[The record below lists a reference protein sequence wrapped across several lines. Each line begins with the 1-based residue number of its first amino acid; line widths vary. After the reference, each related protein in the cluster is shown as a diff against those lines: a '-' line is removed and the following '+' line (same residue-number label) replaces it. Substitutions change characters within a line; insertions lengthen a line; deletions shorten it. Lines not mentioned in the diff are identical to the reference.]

1 MLAACQRGQQDFL
14 SAKFTDDPSECRD
27 SEARRVVTP
36 PCTDERPRASG
47 VSGGQSRQAFT
58 RGSPRSRMRTCS
70 LRRTSQDPGR
80 ALGELPSL
88 GEGSLRPQPR
98 ARITKDTGN
107 AGLFPL
113 RRASFTACPALPCSA
128 HAHPPAFHSF
138 ANASGGRR
146 LVQDGRKG
154 GVCRQTVRTSSSMLR
169 GAPPRRFRTASR
181 PVGPAVCR
189 RGESTPHACI
199 VHSAGDSSACCER
212 RPDGLSPATA
222 CAGAWPCLF
231 GQDGGLLWAGGRLAL
246 CPRSVRPTAC
256 ADQGRLSVSRQDSGP
271 SERPPRFPER

>member
-14 SAKFTDDPSECRD
+14 SAKFTDDPCECRD
-27 SEARRVVTP
+27 SEAGEWSRLP
-36 PCTDERPRASG
+36 APASG
-47 VSGGQSRQAFT
+47 PGPPACLAVRRDRRSRA
-58 RGSPRSRMRTCS
+58 GPPRSRMRTCS
-70 LRRTSQDPGR
+70 LRRTSQDPSR
-80 ALGELPSL
+80 AMGELPSL

-98 ARITKDTGN
+98 ARTTKDTGN

-154 GVCRQTVRTSSSMLR
+154 GVGGQTVRTWPSMLR
-169 GAPPRRFRTASR
+169 GAPPRRSRTASH

-189 RGESTPHACI
+189 RGASTPHACI
-199 VHSAGDSSACCER
+199 VHSAGDSSTCCER

-222 CAGAWPCLF
+222 CAGACPVSLVELVGCCGPEAAWHPVLDPS
-231 GQDGGLLWAGGRLAL
+231 GQHLAL
-246 CPRSVRPTAC
+246 IKDGC
-256 ADQGRLSVSRQDSGP
+256 Q
-271 SERPPRFPER
+271 

>member
-1 MLAACQRGQQDFL
+1 MVA
-14 SAKFTDDPSECRD
+14 PS
-27 SEARRVVTP
+27 
-36 PCTDERPRASG
+36 CTGERPRASG
-47 VSGGQSRQAFT
+47 VSGGQARQAFT

-70 LRRTSQDPGR
+70 SAGPARIR
-80 ALGELPSL
+80 AEPWGSCRL

-98 ARITKDTGN
+98 ARTTKDTGN

-154 GVCRQTVRTSSSMLR
+154 AWADKRYERGRPCSAVLLR
-169 GAPPRRFRTASR
+169 GAPVPPVIRWARPCAGEGRPRRTHASSTALETVRHAVSGAPTASPR
-181 PVGPAVCR
+181 QLPA
-189 RGESTPHACI
+189 RG
-199 VHSAGDSSACCER
+199 V
-212 RPDGLSPATA
+212 
-222 CAGAWPCLF
+222 PCLL
-231 GQDGGLLWAGGRLAL
+231 GRVGGLLWAGGRLAP
-246 CPRSVRPTAC
+246 CPRSVRPAPC